1 MEDVATATLPD
12 LVLSIG
18 QIRLALVAGRH
29 KWSFEPGS
37 AYPLFVSM
45 GLERQPDVRLSVF
58 TNTDCPPVDLGAEI
72 FAARHVPEQREPSW
86 SLHRQ
91 ADGRW
96 ALVAN
101 VDSASAFRQ
110 RVALLDPD
118 WSHGDLIL
126 YPKGSRSLSFPLMA
140 PLDRVLVLNLLT
152 RRRGIMLHACG
163 IDDGGK
169 GIVFAGPS
177 DAGKTTLARLWN
189 KVPGVRVLGD
199 ETLVLREVG
208 REYHVYGTPWP
219 GEAGLADP
227 GGVPLRRVLFVQHAD
242 RNGVGALDQPLKVRK
257 LLAQTV
263 LLPYDREASERIIDF
278 CISIAEAVPVA
289 ELGFV
294 PDDMIADFV
303 RGIDL

>member
-1 MEDVATATLPD
+1 MPD

-18 QIRLALVAGRH
+18 EVCLALAAGRH
-29 KWSFEPGS
+29 EWSFESGS
-37 AYPLFVSM
+37 AYPLFATTE
-45 GLERQPDVRLSVF
+45 LEKQPDVRLYVYID
-58 TNTDCPPVDLGAEI
+58 TDYPPVDLGAEI
-72 FAARHVPEQREPSW
+72 FAAKHAPEQREPSW

-96 ALVAN
+96 ALVVN
-101 VDSASAFRQ
+101 VDSVSAFRQ
-110 RVALLDPD
+110 RVAILEQDL
-118 WSHGDLIL
+118 SRGDLIL
-126 YPKGSRSLSFPLMA
+126 YPRGSPSPSFPLMA
-140 PLDRVLVLNLLT
+140 PLDRVLVLNLLS

-163 IDDGGK
+163 IDDGGQ

-189 KVPGVRVLGD
+189 AVPGVKVLGD
-199 ETLVLREVG
+199 EALVLREVG
-208 REYHVYGTPWP
+208 GEVRVYGTPWP

-227 GGVPLRRVLFVQHAD
+227 GGVPLRRLFFVEHAN
-242 RNGVGALDQPLKVRK
+242 RNDVRALGQSLKVRK

-263 LLPYDREASERIIDF
+263 LLPYDREGSERIVDF
-278 CISIAEAVPVA
+278 CISLAEAVPAA

-294 PDDMIADFV
+294 PDSSIAEFV

>member
-1 MEDVATATLPD
+1 LPN

-18 QIRLALVAGRH
+18 QVCLALVAGRH

-37 AYPLFVSM
+37 AYPLFASTDL
-45 GLERQPDVRLSVF
+45 GRQPDIRLSVF
-58 TNTDCPPVDLGAEI
+58 ANTDYPPVDLGSEI
-72 FAARHVPEQREPSW
+72 FAARHVPEQHEPSW

-96 ALVAN
+96 ALVVN
-101 VDSASAFRQ
+101 VDSVSAFRQ
-110 RVALLDPD
+110 RVALLEPD

-126 YPKGSRSLSFPLMA
+126 YPREFPSLSFPLLA

-163 IDDGGK
+163 IDDGGQ

-189 KVPGVRVLGD
+189 KVPGVKVLGD

-208 REYHVYGTPWP
+208 GEYRVYGTPWP
-219 GEAGLADP
+219 GEAGLADL
-227 GGVPLRRVLFVQHAD
+227 GGVPLRRLFFVQHAD
-242 RNGVGALDQPLKVRK
+242 RNGVRTLSRSLKVRK

-263 LLPYDREASERIIDF
+263 LLPYDREGSERIIDF
-278 CISIAEAVPVA
+278 CISLAETVPGG

-294 PDDMIADFV
+294 PDNSIADFV
-303 RGIDL
+303 RGIEL